1 MERRSG
7 KFLTIEEYQ
16 HLTGAS
22 YHTVLKW
29 IRTGQVHARKAGS
42 MWQIY
47 DIPDT
52 FQYEFSVSCVRPR
65 KMTAKL
71 QTAFVNEENTWKCSG
86 DIYCDETKILHFEGP
101 DDIHEKGKSA
111 LDAEIYAVCFVLE
124 EAKRQRISDLIIYH
138 HHEGIPRIIE
148 HFSKYPGY
156 AAVQESYSRLTVNCK
171 ISFLH
176 DSALLSDIKINPKCQ
191 EAIATF
197 NQKMRRTRK
206 DYIELKTYGAD
217 GYSVLSLKELKGMV
231 DDPTQVIISR
241 KIDPGLSQEVR
252 DRISAAAL
260 RWYLR
265 GLTPSCAAIKA
276 TIDNDMFKKE
286 EKWTG

>member
-1 MERRSG
+1 MRRKNG
-7 KFLTIEEYQ
+7 EFLTIEEYQ

-29 IRTGQVHARKAGS
+29 IRTGQIHARKAGS
-42 MWQIY
+42 MWQIF
-47 DIPDT
+47 DIPDS
-52 FQYEFSVSCVRPR
+52 FQYEFSVSCIRPR

-71 QTAFVNEENTWKCSG
+71 QVSFSRDDNSWKCSG
-86 DIYCDETKILHFEGP
+86 DIYCDESRILHFEGP
-101 DDIHEKGKSA
+101 ENVTEKRLSA
-111 LDAEIYAVCFVLE
+111 LDAEIYAVRFVLE

-138 HHEGIPRIIE
+138 HHENIPRIIE
-148 HFSKYPGY
+148 HFSKFPGY
-156 AAVQESYSRLTVNCK
+156 AAVQESYSRLAVTCR

-176 DSALLSDIKINPKCQ
+176 DSDLLSDIKINPKCQ
-191 EAIATF
+191 EAIAAF
-197 NQKMRRTRK
+197 NRKMRRTRK

-217 GYSVLSLKELKGMV
+217 GYSVLSLKELKGLV

-276 TIDNDMFKKE
+276 TIDKDMFKKE
-286 EKWTG
+286 EKTSV